1 VATLVHRVYD
11 VADLADELQSPQL
24 FYSNGMEPAGERCI
38 VESGL
43 CRMGGGRM
51 ARQEAVRPAGAGRQ
65 GAVAV
70 PVEAGLVVRSSRGR
84 HPAAGQSLE
93 GATSLNKDRY
103 QDLMISAKSYA
114 K

>member
-43 CRMGGGRM
+43 VNQTRGRM
-51 ARQEAVRPAGAGRQ
+51 VLGCAGWVADEWRGKKLFGPLVLAGKALSLYLWKPDWWFGLAEVDTLRQ
-65 GAVAV
+65 GNRLKEQR
-70 PVEAGLVVRSSRGR
+70 P
-84 HPAAGQSLE
+84 
-93 GATSLNKDRY
+93 
-103 QDLMISAKSYA
+103 
-114 K
+114 